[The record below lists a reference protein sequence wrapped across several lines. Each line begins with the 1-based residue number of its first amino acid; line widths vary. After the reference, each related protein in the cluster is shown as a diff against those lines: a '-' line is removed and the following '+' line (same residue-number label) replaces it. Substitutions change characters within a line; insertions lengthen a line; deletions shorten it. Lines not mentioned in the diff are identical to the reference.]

1 MKLIIREY
9 DKKCCKESL
18 KIKMVNNR
26 FVMYENIIVR
36 MEKE

>member
-1 MKLIIREY
+1 
-9 DKKCCKESL
+9 L

-36 MEKE
+36 MEKEWK